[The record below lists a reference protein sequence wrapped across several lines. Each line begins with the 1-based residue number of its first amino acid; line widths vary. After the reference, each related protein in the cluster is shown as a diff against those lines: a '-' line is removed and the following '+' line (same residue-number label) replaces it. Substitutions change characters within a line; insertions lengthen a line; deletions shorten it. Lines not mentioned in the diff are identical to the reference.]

1 MFGLVDDFEAEN
13 DSIDSV
19 LQCWEDV
26 LSVDTAFHSAEL
38 IHSDDMDLMQ
48 PALIPDSP
56 KASIEDP
63 TTPTTSN
70 FSPLLQDLI
79 KRYPK
84 FVPASLPSIGK
95 KRSRPICL
103 FVNYMMRRPKVKES
117 GTKRKAEH
125 SGTSTTTYVTS
136 DPTDIPVSRHPNVAT
151 PTKRQ
156 KISNTAIRKVS
167 IS

>member
-63 TTPTTSN
+63 TPTTSN

-103 FVNYMMRRPKVKES
+103 FVNYMMGRPKAKES

-136 DPTDIPVSRHPNVAT
+136 DPTDIPVSRHLNVAT

-156 KISNTAIRKVS
+156 KVVETAIRKVS